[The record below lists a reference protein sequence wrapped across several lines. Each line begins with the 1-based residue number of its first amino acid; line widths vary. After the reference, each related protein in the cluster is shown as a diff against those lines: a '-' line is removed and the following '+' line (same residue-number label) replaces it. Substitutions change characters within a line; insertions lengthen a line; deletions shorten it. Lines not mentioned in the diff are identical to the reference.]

1 MMSDIDSAAQFS
13 DSSDNNKSEN
23 VDNFTC
29 IDLIM
34 TRIIIARY
42 FMKFNF
48 AITSFITEHDSEN
61 V

>member
-48 AITSFITEHDSEN
+48 VITSFIAEHR
-61 V
+61 